1 MRDTSTRTNALADR
15 LRSEIGTVYRPG
27 DSLPSVKAMTG
38 RYGMPFNVVR
48 GALRLLRE
56 ENSIVSRPRV
66 GHFVPDD
73 ETTETEKHDDA
84 LKFSSA
90 TTLHE
95 QIAHDLRKKITG
107 GRYKAGEKLSSLRV
121 LARHYGV
128 STMPIRHAVKQL
140 TCEGLIYTSSRS
152 GIYVTARK
160 N

>member
-1 MRDTSTRTNALADR
+1 MTAVETLTRTLADR
-15 LRSEIGTVYRPG
+15 LRSEIGTVYKPG

-38 RYGMPFNVVR
+38 RYGMSFTVIR

-66 GHFVPDD
+66 GHFVPAD
-73 ETTETEKHDDA
+73 ETAEDEEHGGT

-95 QIAHDLRKKITG
+95 QITDDLRKKITG
-107 GRYKAGEKLSSLRV
+107 GRYKAGGKLSSIRV

-140 TCEGLIYTSSRS
+140 TREGLVHTSSRS
-152 GIYVTARK
+152 GIYVTARE